1 MSKLLKHLDLSLVD
15 EALAAYA
22 QAVEER
28 PPSGWVRAIREA
40 LGMTR
45 AQLAARVGVAEST
58 INTLERSEARGAIS
72 ISSLDKLAAGLGGR
86 LVYAIVPREAASF
99 SEMATKQAHAVAR
112 KKLGRVAHSMKLED
126 QSISPGHQRRQ
137 LEQIVE
143 SLMKG
148 SRRNLWR

>member
-1 MSKLLKHLDLSLVD
+1 LKHLDLSLVD
-15 EALAAYA
+15 EALAAYV
-22 QAVEER
+22 QAVEAR
-28 PPSGWVRAIREA
+28 PQSGWVRAIREA

-72 ISSLDKLAAGLGGR
+72 ISSLEKLAAGLGGR
-86 LVYAIVPREAASF
+86 LVYAIVPHEASSF
-99 SEMATKQAHAVAR
+99 SEVATKQAHAVAR